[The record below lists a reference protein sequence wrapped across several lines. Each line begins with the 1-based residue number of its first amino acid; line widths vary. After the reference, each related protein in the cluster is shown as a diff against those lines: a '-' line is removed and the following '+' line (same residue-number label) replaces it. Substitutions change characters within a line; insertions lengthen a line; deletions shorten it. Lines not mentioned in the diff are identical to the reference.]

1 MKKIIVLLVLIIT
14 FGFIIKIPEYHELND
29 LAIIQGVSVEYKN
42 NSYIVYMKEVI
53 PIRSDMGID
62 YKFKYYEGESSD
74 LEKAIERV
82 QDRTKKRLYYKKVKF
97 LATNI
102 ENSDYIKDILK
113 INPKNVYHPA
123 GDIKE
128 HLKKTNS

>member
-1 MKKIIVLLVLIIT
+1 MKKIIVLVVLIIT

-29 LAIIQGVSVEYKN
+29 LAIIQGVGVEYKN

-62 YKFKYYEGESSD
+62 Y
-74 LEKAIERV
+74 
-82 QDRTKKRLYYKKVKF
+82 KVKF

>member
-1 MKKIIVLLVLIIT
+1 MKKIIVLVVLIIT

-29 LAIIQGVSVEYKN
+29 LAIIQGVGVEYKN

-74 LEKAIERV
+74 LEKAMERV

-128 HLKKTNS
+128 HFKKTNS

>member
-1 MKKIIVLLVLIIT
+1 MKKIIVLVILIIT

-29 LAIIQGVSVEYKN
+29 LAIIQGVGVEYKN

-53 PIRSDMGID
+53 PIRSDMGIN
-62 YKFKYYEGESSD
+62 YKFKYYEGESTE
-74 LEKAIERV
+74 LEKALERV
-82 QDRTKKRLYYKKVKF
+82 QDRTKKRLYYTKVKF
-97 LATNI
+97 LVTNI
-102 ENSDYIKDILK
+102 ENSDYIKDVLNIK
-113 INPKNVYHPA
+113 PKNVYHPV

>member
-1 MKKIIVLLVLIIT
+1 MKKIIVLVVLIIT

-29 LAIIQGVSVEYKN
+29 LAIIQGVGVEYKN

-74 LEKAIERV
+74 LEKAMERV

-113 INPKNVYHPA
+113 INPKKVYHPA

>member
-1 MKKIIVLLVLIIT
+1 
-14 FGFIIKIPEYHELND
+14 
-29 LAIIQGVSVEYKN
+29 
-42 NSYIVYMKEVI
+42 MKEVI

>member
-1 MKKIIVLLVLIIT
+1 MKKIIVLVVLIIM

-29 LAIIQGVSVEYKN
+29 LAIIQGVGVEHKN
-42 NSYIVYMKEVI
+42 HSYIVYMKEVI
-53 PIRSDMGID
+53 PVRSDMGID
-62 YKFKYYEGESSD
+62 YEFKYYEGESSD

-82 QDRTKKRLYYKKVKF
+82 QDKTKKKLYYNKVKF
-97 LATNI
+97 LVTDI
-102 ENSDYIKDILK
+102 ENSDYIKEVLK
-113 INPKNVYHPA
+113 IKPRNVYHPS

>member
-113 INPKNVYHPA
+113 INPKNVYHPS

>member
-1 MKKIIVLLVLIIT
+1 MKKIIVLVVLIIM

-29 LAIIQGVSVEYKN
+29 LAIIQGVGVEYKN
-42 NSYIVYMKEVI
+42 HSYIVYMKEVI
-53 PIRSDMGID
+53 PVRSDMGID
-62 YKFKYYEGESSD
+62 YEFKYYEGESSD

-82 QDRTKKRLYYKKVKF
+82 QDKTKKKLYYNKVKF
-97 LATNI
+97 LVTDI
-102 ENSDYIKDILK
+102 ENSDYIKEVLK
-113 INPKNVYHPA
+113 IKPRNVYHPS